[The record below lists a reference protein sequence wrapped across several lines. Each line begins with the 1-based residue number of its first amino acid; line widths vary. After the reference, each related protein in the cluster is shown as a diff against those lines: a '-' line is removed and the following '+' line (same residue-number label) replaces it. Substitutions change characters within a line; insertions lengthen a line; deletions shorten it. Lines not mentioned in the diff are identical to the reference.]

1 MEYRL
6 FIVEDNEQI
15 RKMIRDYFTN
25 GKSERFVINEASNGL
40 EANNM
45 LQFEEYDLVLLD
57 IMMPYMDGFALCK
70 LIRKNSDVP
79 IVFLTAK
86 TMERDVLTGYDL
98 GCDDYVTKPF
108 SLATLYAKCIAL
120 LNRSKGT
127 VVSKTIC
134 VGAIRLNPE
143 NGEVFVN
150 RKQIKL
156 APKELELLNY
166 LMNHKDKTISREI
179 LLNAVWGDEYEG
191 YDRTVDNHI
200 KNLRKKLGEASKQI
214 ITVFSRGY
222 KMTE

>member
-134 VGAIRLNPE
+134 VGAISLNPE

>member
-40 EANNM
+40 EAYNM

-134 VGAIRLNPE
+134 VGAISLNPE

-200 KNLRKKLGEASKQI
+200 KNLRKKLSEASKQI

-222 KMTE
+222 KLTE

>member
-25 GKSERFVINEASNGL
+25 GKRERFVINEASNGL
-40 EANNM
+40 EAYNM

-86 TMERDVLTGYDL
+86 AMERDVLTGYDL

>member
-1 MEYRL
+1 MEYKL

-40 EANNM
+40 EAYNM

-57 IMMPYMDGFALCK
+57 IMMPYLDGFALCK
-70 LIRKNSDVP
+70 LIRKYSDVP

-222 KMTE
+222 KLTE

>member
-222 KMTE
+222 KLTE

>member
-40 EANNM
+40 EAYNM

>member
-40 EANNM
+40 EAYNM

-57 IMMPYMDGFALCK
+57 IMMPYLDGFALCK

-222 KMTE
+222 KLTE

>member
-179 LLNAVWGDEYEG
+179 LLNVVWGDEYEG

>member
-40 EANNM
+40 EAYNM

-57 IMMPYMDGFALCK
+57 IMMPYLDGFALCK

-86 TMERDVLTGYDL
+86 TMEREVLTGYDL

-222 KMTE
+222 KLTE

>member
-40 EANNM
+40 EAYNM

-86 TMERDVLTGYDL
+86 AMERDVLTGYDL

>member
-40 EANNM
+40 EAYNM

-57 IMMPYMDGFALCK
+57 IMMPYLDGFALCK